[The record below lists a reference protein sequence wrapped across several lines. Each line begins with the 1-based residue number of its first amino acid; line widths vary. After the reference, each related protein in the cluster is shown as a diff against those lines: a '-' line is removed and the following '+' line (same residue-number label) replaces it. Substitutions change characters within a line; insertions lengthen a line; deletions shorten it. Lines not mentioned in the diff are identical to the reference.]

1 MLKYYNN
8 KFLDEQGN
16 YMKKVLKIK
25 QILENRGLKQKW
37 LADKIGV
44 TEVTISNW
52 VNNRTYPSIETLLT
66 ISTVLNI
73 EVKDLFE

>member
-1 MLKYYNN
+1 
-8 KFLDEQGN
+8 
-16 YMKKVLKIK
+16 MKKVLKIK

>member
-1 MLKYYNN
+1 
-8 KFLDEQGN
+8 
-16 YMKKVLKIK
+16 MKKVLKIK
-25 QILENRGLKQKW
+25 QILDLRGLKQKW

-44 TEVTISNW
+44 SEVTISNW
-52 VNNRTYPSIETLLT
+52 VNNRTYPSIESLIL

>member
-1 MLKYYNN
+1 
-8 KFLDEQGN
+8 
-16 YMKKVLKIK
+16 MKKVLKIK
-25 QILENRGLKQKW
+25 QILDHRGLKQKW

-44 TEVTISNW
+44 SEVTISNW
-52 VNNRTYPSIETLLT
+52 VNNRTYPSIESLML

>member
-1 MLKYYNN
+1 
-8 KFLDEQGN
+8 
-16 YMKKVLKIK
+16 MKKVLKIK
-25 QILENRGLKQKW
+25 QILELRGLKQKW

-52 VNNRTYPSIETLLT
+52 VNNRTYPSIETLLS
-66 ISTVLNI
+66 ISNVLKI

>member
-1 MLKYYNN
+1 
-8 KFLDEQGN
+8 
-16 YMKKVLKIK
+16 MKKVLKIK

-52 VNNRTYPSIETLLT
+52 VNNRTYPSIETLIS

>member
-1 MLKYYNN
+1 
-8 KFLDEQGN
+8 
-16 YMKKVLKIK
+16 MKKVLKIK
-25 QILENRGLKQKW
+25 QILELRGLKQKW

-52 VNNRTYPSIETLLT
+52 VNNKTYPSIETLLS
-66 ISTVLNI
+66 ISTVLKI

>member
-8 KFLDEQGN
+8 KFLDEQGD

>member
-1 MLKYYNN
+1 
-8 KFLDEQGN
+8 
-16 YMKKVLKIK
+16 MKKVLKIK
-25 QILENRGLKQKW
+25 QILEHRGLKQKW

-52 VNNRTYPSIETLLT
+52 VNNRTYPSIETL
-66 ISTVLNI
+66 ISISNVLKI

>member
-1 MLKYYNN
+1 
-8 KFLDEQGN
+8 
-16 YMKKVLKIK
+16 MKKVLRIK

-73 EVKDLFE
+73 EVRDLFE

>member
-1 MLKYYNN
+1 
-8 KFLDEQGN
+8 
-16 YMKKVLKIK
+16 MKKVLKIK
-25 QILENRGLKQKW
+25 QSLELRGLKQKW

-52 VNNRTYPSIETLLT
+52 VNNRTYPSIETLLS
-66 ISTVLNI
+66 ISNVLKI

>member
-1 MLKYYNN
+1 
-8 KFLDEQGN
+8 
-16 YMKKVLKIK
+16 MKKVLKIK
-25 QILENRGLKQKW
+25 QILEIRGLKQKW

-52 VNNRTYPSIETLLT
+52 VNNRTYPSIETLIN
-66 ISTVLNI
+66 ISKVLNV

>member
-1 MLKYYNN
+1 
-8 KFLDEQGN
+8 
-16 YMKKVLKIK
+16 MKKVLKIK
-25 QILENRGLKQKW
+25 QILEIRGLKQKW

-52 VNNRTYPSIETLLT
+52 VNNRTYPSIDTLIN
-66 ISTVLNI
+66 ISKVLNV

>member
-1 MLKYYNN
+1 
-8 KFLDEQGN
+8 
-16 YMKKVLKIK
+16 MKKVLKIK
-25 QILENRGLKQKW
+25 QILEQRGLKQKW

-52 VNNRTYPSIETLLT
+52 VNNRTYPSIETL
-66 ISTVLNI
+66 ISISNVLKI

>member
-1 MLKYYNN
+1 
-8 KFLDEQGN
+8 
-16 YMKKVLKIK
+16 MKKVLKIK
-25 QILENRGLKQKW
+25 QILELRGLKQKW

-52 VNNRTYPSIETLLT
+52 VNNRTYPSIETL
-66 ISTVLNI
+66 ISISNVLKI